1 MMQLPSQAPCKIT
14 QNVSLFILY
23 NYHSKPTIFILW
35 LYDCRD
41 DEPDVE
47 DGMSEDEWVVWLKRR
62 KDENG
67 LCVNWTGKFVF
78 EETNE
83 D

>member
-1 MMQLPSQAPCKIT
+1 
-14 QNVSLFILY
+14 
-23 NYHSKPTIFILW
+23 
-35 LYDCRD
+35 
-41 DEPDVE
+41 
-47 DGMSEDEWVVWLKRR
+47 MSEDEWVVWLKRR
-62 KDENG
+62 KDETG

>member
-1 MMQLPSQAPCKIT
+1 
-14 QNVSLFILY
+14 
-23 NYHSKPTIFILW
+23 